1 MAFQDKTAR
10 AMIQDSQCNK
20 VYVSSLLKERCP
32 VTFKG
37 LASVLDRHE
46 VKWSYYRTPKT
57 FGAGTICQ
65 FR

>member
-1 MAFQDKTAR
+1 MAIQDKTAR

-32 VTFKG
+32 GTFKG

-46 VKWSYYRTPKT
+46 VKWSLL
-57 FGAGTICQ
+57 
-65 FR
+65 